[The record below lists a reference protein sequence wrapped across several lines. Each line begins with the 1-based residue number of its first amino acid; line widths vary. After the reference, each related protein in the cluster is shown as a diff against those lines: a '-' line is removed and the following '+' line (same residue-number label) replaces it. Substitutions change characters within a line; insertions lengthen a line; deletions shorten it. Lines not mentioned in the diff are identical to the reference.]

1 MTKEEIKKILERQLQ
16 LLSEVEYHDVTD
28 VCNATEAMINLTSCL
43 ASFD

>member
-1 MTKEEIKKILERQLQ
+1 MTKEEIKKILEQQLQ
-16 LLSEVEYHDVTD
+16 LLSEVEYQDVTD